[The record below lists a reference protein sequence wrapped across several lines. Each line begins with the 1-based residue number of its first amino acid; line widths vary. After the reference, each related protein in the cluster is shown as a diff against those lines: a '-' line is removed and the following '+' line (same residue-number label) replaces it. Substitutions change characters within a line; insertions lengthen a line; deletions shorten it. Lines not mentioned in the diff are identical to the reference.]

1 VYINMIKIT
10 CKEFNLNFNF
20 QDKYTHKLK
29 NIYNIK
35 IIRRDQWS
43 KTNDIDYFCICEL
56 DIVLLL
62 YIIYMTQNAIF
73 PWQ

>member
-1 VYINMIKIT
+1 MRG
-10 CKEFNLNFNF
+10 
-20 QDKYTHKLK
+20 Q
-29 NIYNIK
+29 
-35 IIRRDQWS
+35 RP
-43 KTNDIDYFCICEL
+43 KTNDIDYFCIYKL